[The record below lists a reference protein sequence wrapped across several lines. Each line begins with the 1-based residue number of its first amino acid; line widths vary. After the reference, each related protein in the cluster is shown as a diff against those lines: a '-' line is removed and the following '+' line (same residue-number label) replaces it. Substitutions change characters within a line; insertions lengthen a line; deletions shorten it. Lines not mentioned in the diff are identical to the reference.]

1 MDCSTPGFR
10 VPHHLL
16 QFARSCSLHWWC
28 CPAILSS
35 DTFFSFCPQ
44 FFPISGTFPMSHLFA
59 LDDQNTGASASASVL
74 PVNIQGWSPLRFT
87 GLISFLSKALSV
99 GFSSSTI
106 PGINSLAFCLLYGPA
121 LTKTDHWQGHQF
133 SSVAQLC
140 PTLCDPMNC
149 STPGFPVLHHLPE
162 FAQAHVHQVGNAIQP
177 PHPLERGNKGGREGE
192 RCINW
197 SVFSST
203 SCKDTSPVGF
213 GPFSY
218 DLI

>member
-1 MDCSTPGFR
+1 MFHKANYCCCSATQLCPTLCDCMDCSTPGFR

-106 PGINSLAFCLLYGPA
+106 PGINSLAFCLLYGSGF
-121 LTKTDHWQGHQF
+121 TTVHDHWEDHSFENTDICWQSKVSAFWHT
-133 SSVAQLC
+133 V
-140 PTLCDPMNC
+140 
-149 STPGFPVLHHLPE
+149 
-162 FAQAHVHQVGNAIQP
+162 
-177 PHPLERGNKGGREGE
+177 
-192 RCINW
+192 
-197 SVFSST
+197 
-203 SCKDTSPVGF
+203 
-213 GPFSY
+213 
-218 DLI
+218 